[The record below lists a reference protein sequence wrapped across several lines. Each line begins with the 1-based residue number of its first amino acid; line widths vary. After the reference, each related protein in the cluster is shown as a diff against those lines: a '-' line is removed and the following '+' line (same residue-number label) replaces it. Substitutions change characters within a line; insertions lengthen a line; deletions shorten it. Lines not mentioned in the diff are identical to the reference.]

1 MSIVGDHPEAGIRF
15 DLERMTTS
23 APWVYAGSAF
33 TNEVEHRVEAS
44 IDAAGVVTMVDEAT
58 LPKEVVQRVTLLLRT
73 TWKHATRERPDGI
86 LPRRLHRWRAG

>member
-15 DLERMTTS
+15 DLERTTTT
-23 APWVYAGSAF
+23 APWVYVGSAF

-44 IDAAGVVTMVDEAT
+44 VDAAGVVTVMDEGL
-58 LPKEVVQRVTLLLRT
+58 LPKEVAQRVTLLLRT
-73 TWKHATRERPDGI
+73 TWKRATGERPDAI